1 MIKRFE
7 IKFYNAT
14 ENRGERIRVKGLTN
28 SYFTY
33 NYKFNDSVEQGL
45 AILNKFGYSEEQIN
59 RVIPTKTGAI
69 VIAERW

>member
-1 MIKRFE
+1 MKKRFE

-28 SYFTY
+28 KYYPY

-45 AILNKFGYSEEQIN
+45 AILNHFGYSEAQITKI
-59 RVIPTKTGAI
+59 IPTTTGAI